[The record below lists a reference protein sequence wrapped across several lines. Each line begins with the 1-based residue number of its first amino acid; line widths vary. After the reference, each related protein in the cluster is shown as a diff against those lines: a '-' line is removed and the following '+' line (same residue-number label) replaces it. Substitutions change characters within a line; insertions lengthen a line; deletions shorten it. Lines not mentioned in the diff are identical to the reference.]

1 MLSSSVTRTCITC
14 SIFANTRA
22 ICQRI
27 LHVCLKLDNNLPWHL
42 QVIVFFMGAEVIDF
56 MSREDLVLYLTL
68 GYDINHSRIQ
78 PLLLDVLR
86 SKILYKNHTCLPH
99 EQASTVSRKPFEVH
113 KELARKT
120 IALEKYQFQTKDGV
134 AAWKCGSNL
143 LTIRIGSNSSLY
155 RGWAEIVLRSASCNL
170 RRLVRIDKGVSSTNP
185 DNLLSFW
192 SLLKSSGT
200 EDMPSKKSIVD
211 NQNMRLNSKRA
222 TQCEKREKIFA
233 EARTI
238 MDQFDQIIQ
247 SGDHHKNDND
257 LLISKS
263 TMLDSEASSFS
274 SEQSDHGRFIDPTFE
289 PRRLKRNSSD
299 GNIAHRPVDML
310 LKNEVKSWMT
320 ETFSEYFDCSAI
332 LRELQMLGFSN
343 RTLGSIS
350 KLRYTCSQEIHH
362 EKLEPCAIGTNF
374 TRALNILD
382 RSTPFQTHRVSLL
395 YGGPLSQKAQLK
407 PSNSKITDGDQFLMT
422 TQASTD
428 FWEFAKE
435 LGDLVPVRHL
445 RYFSGGLDTSESSS
459 DGSFA
464 FVWFGCNGR
473 SNGDNVASIVDSMVM
488 FHTVT

>member
-1 MLSSSVTRTCITC
+1 
-14 SIFANTRA
+14 
-22 ICQRI
+22 
-27 LHVCLKLDNNLPWHL
+27 
-42 QVIVFFMGAEVIDF
+42 
-56 MSREDLVLYLTL
+56 
-68 GYDINHSRIQ
+68 
-78 PLLLDVLR
+78 
-86 SKILYKNHTCLPH
+86 
-99 EQASTVSRKPFEVH
+99 
-113 KELARKT
+113 
-120 IALEKYQFQTKDGV
+120 
-134 AAWKCGSNL
+134 
-143 LTIRIGSNSSLY
+143 
-155 RGWAEIVLRSASCNL
+155 
-170 RRLVRIDKGVSSTNP
+170 
-185 DNLLSFW
+185 
-192 SLLKSSGT
+192 
-200 EDMPSKKSIVD
+200 
-211 NQNMRLNSKRA
+211 
-222 TQCEKREKIFA
+222 
-233 EARTI
+233 
-238 MDQFDQIIQ
+238 
-247 SGDHHKNDND
+247 
-257 LLISKS
+257 
-263 TMLDSEASSFS
+263 
-274 SEQSDHGRFIDPTFE
+274 
-289 PRRLKRNSSD
+289 
-299 GNIAHRPVDML
+299 
-310 LKNEVKSWMT
+310 
-320 ETFSEYFDCSAI
+320 
-332 LRELQMLGFSN
+332 MLGFSN